1 MRDLD
6 EGYQRA
12 LEVTNQMNSEKKR
25 GRQGV
30 ALEIRN
36 YHPRRRKNNER
47 FVQITNSGDG
57 RRRANNNLQ
66 NTHTHTRIKERAP
79 ARPPSLRIS
88 LRMKKRK
95 NIFFLFFFFHVRS
108 RFFPRVARPL
118 ARVSCRR
125 KGG

>member
-36 YHPRRRKNNER
+36 YHPRRRKTMR
-47 FVQITNSGDG
+47 DSYK
-57 RRRANNNLQ
+57 LQ
-66 NTHTHTRIKERAP
+66 TAAMAADEPTTISKTHTHTHTRGLKSAH
-79 ARPPSLRIS
+79 L
-88 LRMKKRK
+88 
-95 NIFFLFFFFHVRS
+95 HVR
-108 RFFPRVARPL
+108 RLCVFH
-118 ARVSCRR
+118 
-125 KGG
+125 

>member
-36 YHPRRRKNNER
+36 YHPRRRKTMR
-47 FVQITNSGDG
+47 DSYK
-57 RRRANNNLQ
+57 LQ
-66 NTHTHTRIKERAP
+66 TAAMAADEPTTISKTHTHTRIKERAP